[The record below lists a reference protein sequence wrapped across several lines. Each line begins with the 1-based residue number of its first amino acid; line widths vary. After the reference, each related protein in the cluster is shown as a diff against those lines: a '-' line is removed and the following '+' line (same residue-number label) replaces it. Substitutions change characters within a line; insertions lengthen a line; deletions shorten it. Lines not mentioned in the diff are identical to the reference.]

1 MSRSFLFFVISIL
14 WFSSGI
20 AQNAGDGVD
29 TTAQAR
35 IKDEALNKSQVMDL
49 LGWIADVYGPRL
61 SWSPEFR
68 QAAQW
73 AAAKLK
79 EWGATNV
86 HFEPFSPV
94 GRGWTLK
101 KFYADVIEPRAFP
114 LIAYPK
120 AWSPGT
126 PGTVDGNVVYLDGR
140 TADEL
145 QKYHGKLKGALV
157 LMNEPITVPIG
168 FMPDARRMTDSSLL
182 VLADAKLE
190 LRRPRPFMGDTAAA
204 RRYLDNSRLY
214 AIKSEFCMT
223 EGAAVLIEGSRGSD
237 GTLIVQGATI
247 PRPLKNIDEMFDRRV
262 NPYDEHPPQIL
273 PQIVVAA
280 EQYNRLVRLVQK
292 GERVRM
298 EVRLDVASTDA
309 DSCFNIIAELP
320 GTDLKDEVVGIGAHF
335 DSWHGGDGATDNGT
349 GSAVCMEAFRILK
362 ELNLKPRRTIRLI
375 LWGGEEEGLLG
386 SNAYVRRHFGER
398 EGSAPGRPLWVGGE
412 LKLKPEQEKFSVYF
426 NDDNGAGRIRGVYLQ
441 GNEAAGQIF
450 RSWFAAFNDP
460 TAQTISLGNTG
471 GTDHLSFDA
480 VGLPGFQ
487 FIQDRLDYETRTHHT
502 NMDLIERVPQEDLKQ
517 AAAVMAVFAYNAA
530 MRDQLFP
537 RKPVPSMQSTGRE
550 SVH

>member
-1 MSRSFLFFVISIL
+1 MIRSIL
-14 WFSSGI
+14 FGSLILFCISLGI
-20 AQNAGDGVD
+20 AQSAIENVD
-29 TTAQAR
+29 TAAQSK
-35 IKDEALNKSQVMDL
+35 IKEVAFGKSRVMDL
-49 LGWIADVYGPRL
+49 LEWIADINGPRL

-73 AAAKLK
+73 AAATLK
-79 EWGATNV
+79 DWGAANV
-86 HFEPFSPV
+86 HFEGFSPV

-101 KFYADVIEPRAFP
+101 KFYADVLEPRAFP

-126 PGTVDGNVVYLDGR
+126 SGTIDGNVVYLDGR
-140 TADEL
+140 AKEDL
-145 QKYHGKLKGALV
+145 QKYHGKLRGAIV
-157 LMNEPITVPIG
+157 LMEEPISVPIG
-168 FMPDARRMTDSSLL
+168 FGPDARRLADSSLL
-182 VLADAKLE
+182 NLANAKADV
-190 LRRPRPFMGDTAAA
+190 RRPRPFNGDTASA
-204 RRYLDNSRLY
+204 RRYLENNRLY
-214 AIKSEFCMT
+214 AMKSEFCLN
-223 EGAAVLIEGSRGSD
+223 EGAAVLIEGRRGSD
-237 GTLIVQGATI
+237 GTLIVQAATI
-247 PRPLKNIDEMFDRRV
+247 PRALKSIEELYDRRV
-262 NPYDEHPPQIL
+262 NPYDEQPPRIL

-292 GERVRM
+292 QERVRM
-298 EVRLDVASTDA
+298 EVRLDVAFTEA
-309 DSCFNIIAELP
+309 DSCFNIIAEIP

-335 DSWHGGDGATDNGT
+335 DSWHGADGATDNGT

-362 ELNLKPRRTIRLI
+362 ELNLKPRRTIRLC

-412 LKLKPEQEKFSVYF
+412 LQLKPEQEKFSVYF

-441 GNEAAGQIF
+441 GNEAARKIF

-460 TAQTISLGNTG
+460 AAQTISLRNTG

-502 NMDLIERVPQEDLKQ
+502 NMDLIERAPEEDLKQ

-530 MRDQLFP
+530 MRNELFP
-537 RKPVPSMQSTGRE
+537 RKSLPKAETAGR
-550 SVH
+550 